1 MYSSHFNDDIICT
14 AKIDGKGDMN
24 QIDKNP
30 YNAIITAI
38 RFIHSFL
45 VVPANS
51 KELKPDLLLEGRAL
65 YHSATASM
73 TSLGQKS
80 FIHLLALVGKTP
92 ELPSYRAPPLWT
104 PKVVRKRKVDRR
116 SDWSLTENLCDGI

>member
-51 KELKPDLLLEGRAL
+51 KVWFCREVLKLSVDTLSQEVAEIGGDNFVGCEFTDTHVYTCYTIYHVVVSTRKFLLC
-65 YHSATASM
+65 
-73 TSLGQKS
+73 
-80 FIHLLALVGKTP
+80 
-92 ELPSYRAPPLWT
+92 
-104 PKVVRKRKVDRR
+104 RK
-116 SDWSLTENLCDGI
+116 